1 MNRHVFLPTF
11 LLFILCSV
19 VLGQS
24 KEQLLQK
31 IKSGEIQIPQE
42 LMVQGE
48 AALQS
53 PGNGKNT
60 SSSQSSE
67 LSDSLKSRR
76 DSLSVVPDTMPTLL
90 SLDSLYKQLVK
101 ATPQELRLKE
111 FGFSVFKQM
120 VVMPAT
126 PTPSVEDYILNPGDE
141 LIVYTW
147 GRETGSRSIYIDKD
161 GFFNYPPL
169 APKRVT
175 GLSFQQAR
183 DEIVAALQSISGLQ
197 AKVSM
202 GQLGAIRIMILGDV
216 ERPGSYVVTSG
227 TTLLN
232 ALFLCGGIKEIG
244 SLRAIELKRYG
255 KTHRKAD
262 LYQLLIQGKDAG
274 EIQLVSGDIIFVP
287 VVQKKVAVAGFVR
300 RPAIYEA
307 LAKEKVSD
315 LIEYAGGMNAM
326 ANGERI
332 VVERIKENNER
343 IVLTVSYQSQKRKFV
358 NDVTVEDGD
367 FVKVFPLLAP
377 ENNSIVIVGNVLAPG
392 KYQYKPD
399 LTVKDLLPD
408 LSSYKPETFLDYA
421 VTKRVFAPDNHY
433 EYIPFALGLLYSDNQ
448 NFVLAP
454 RDTLFIFNRWELLDT
469 TFIEVA
475 GNVRL
480 PGRIKYTPN
489 MRLSDAVI
497 AAGGFK
503 EDTYLPEAHV
513 LKYAP
518 EWQQS
523 HIQKSD
529 LNVVL
534 KNYSS
539 MDNIVLGQNDKVI
552 IFSKWNFQFADSVTI
567 FGEVKVP
574 GKYKLVQGMTVSDLV
589 KHAGG
594 YAEGTYTLSVEVVHS
609 KVIGDSLAKEQ
620 IIKLEI
626 GKDGGQILIYQ
637 LENGDEVFVR
647 RIIDFGKTISVNLT
661 GQFRYPGIYRAE
673 KGEKLSSL
681 FERAGGFKEN
691 AFLPGIFFTRVRVRE
706 RQQEH
711 LKTVAGKLQQQLEQ
725 MLSQE
730 AAGISADDK
739 AYRDMLIRQRMDM
752 LENLKSSFPLG
763 RVVLNISDLASFKGS
778 EWDVE
783 VENRDSV
790 GVSEN
795 LNTISILGEVFA
807 PVTVVY
813 TKKRNTVGE
822 CLDAAGGVAETG
834 DEDNTY
840 LIKAD
845 GTVVTSKTCG
855 IFTKFNWID
864 PGPGATIIIP
874 PLVPKKSI
882 WTDIEQV
889 TRIVYQ
895 LAVTTGVV
903 FTVLK

>member
-1 MNRHVFLPTF
+1 
-11 LLFILCSV
+11 
-19 VLGQS
+19 
-24 KEQLLQK
+24 
-31 IKSGEIQIPQE
+31 
-42 LMVQGE
+42 
-48 AALQS
+48 
-53 PGNGKNT
+53 
-60 SSSQSSE
+60 
-67 LSDSLKSRR
+67 
-76 DSLSVVPDTMPTLL
+76 
-90 SLDSLYKQLVK
+90 
-101 ATPQELRLKE
+101 
-111 FGFSVFKQM
+111 
-120 VVMPAT
+120 
-126 PTPSVEDYILNPGDE
+126 
-141 LIVYTW
+141 
-147 GRETGSRSIYIDKD
+147 
-161 GFFNYPPL
+161 
-169 APKRVT
+169 
-175 GLSFQQAR
+175 
-183 DEIVAALQSISGLQ
+183 
-197 AKVSM
+197 
-202 GQLGAIRIMILGDV
+202 
-216 ERPGSYVVTSG
+216 
-227 TTLLN
+227 
-232 ALFLCGGIKEIG
+232 
-244 SLRAIELKRYG
+244 
-255 KTHRKAD
+255 
-262 LYQLLIQGKDAG
+262 
-274 EIQLVSGDIIFVP
+274 
-287 VVQKKVAVAGFVR
+287 
-300 RPAIYEA
+300 
-307 LAKEKVSD
+307 
-315 LIEYAGGMNAM
+315 
-326 ANGERI
+326 
-332 VVERIKENNER
+332 
-343 IVLTVSYQSQKRKFV
+343 
-358 NDVTVEDGD
+358 
-367 FVKVFPLLAP
+367 
-377 ENNSIVIVGNVLAPG
+377 
-392 KYQYKPD
+392 
-399 LTVKDLLPD
+399 
-408 LSSYKPETFLDYA
+408 
-421 VTKRVFAPDNHY
+421 
-433 EYIPFALGLLYSDNQ
+433 
-448 NFVLAP
+448 
-454 RDTLFIFNRWELLDT
+454 
-469 TFIEVA
+469 
-475 GNVRL
+475 
-480 PGRIKYTPN
+480 

-845 GTVVTSKTCG
+845 GTVVTPKTCG